1 MNEKNI
7 VKASLF
13 TLILAFMVSGMFA
26 IAAVMNK
33 EKTVE
38 VTEKTVVMETWYF
51 NGATNPANNNPL
63 DATQYSQTPS
73 HECDREVET
82 ICTILA
88 PAKDNNT
95 DEPNLKHPV
104 DGTETVE
111 DQIEE
116 ALQSGNIN
124 DTVTAFRSN

>member
-1 MNEKNI
+1 MKKINI
-7 VKASLF
+7 VKLSLF
-13 TLILAFMVSGMFA
+13 TLILAFIA
-26 IAAVMNK
+26 IGTIAVAKVMNK

-38 VTEKTVVMETWYF
+38 VEQVMATETWYF
-51 NGATNPANNNPL
+51 NGATNPANNDPL
-63 DATQYSQTPS
+63 DASQYSQTPS
-73 HECDREVET
+73 HECDSEVET

-95 DEPNLKHPV
+95 GEPNLKHPV

-116 ALQSGNIN
+116 ALQSGSIN